1 MKNQFQV
8 PLKEGIRIVDGAK
21 NMQNGQ
27 GKCIRYCMSLPQGK
41 VEAVGE
47 LLNGETIFK
56 FHQAKDPKDAA
67 RIFTLK
73 LEEGQGWLDL

>member
-1 MKNQFQV
+1 
-8 PLKEGIRIVDGAK
+8 
-21 NMQNGQ
+21 
-27 GKCIRYCMSLPQGK
+27 MSLPQGK
-41 VEAVGE
+41 VEVVGE